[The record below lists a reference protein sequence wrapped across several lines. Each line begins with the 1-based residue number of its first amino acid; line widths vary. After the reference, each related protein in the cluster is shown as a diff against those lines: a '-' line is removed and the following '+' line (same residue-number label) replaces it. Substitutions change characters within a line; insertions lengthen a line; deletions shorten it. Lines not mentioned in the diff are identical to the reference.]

1 MFCSSKAM
9 NIREVTEHITN
20 SFRKITPYKVSG
32 ASLPRVVNLLETP
45 KKAKFQM
52 IEQIYN
58 EYVRYG
64 IESVVLTSLSHSC
77 HCFQWSI
84 SHATQICFWRGRIYT
99 NANKR
104 LDLLVLVFS
113 HQQLII

>member
-1 MFCSSKAM
+1 MFFSSKAM

-45 KKAKFQM
+45 KKAKSET

-58 EYVRYG
+58 EYIKYG
-64 IESVVLTSLSHSC
+64 RESVVRVSLSHSC

-113 HQQLII
+113 RQQLII

>member
-1 MFCSSKAM
+1 MFFSSKAM

-32 ASLPRVVNLLETP
+32 ASLPRVVNLLEIN

-64 IESVVLTSLSHSC
+64 IESVVLTSLSTSC
-77 HCFQWSI
+77 HLFQ
-84 SHATQICFWRGRIYT
+84 
-99 NANKR
+99 
-104 LDLLVLVFS
+104 
-113 HQQLII
+113 

>member
-1 MFCSSKAM
+1 MFFKSKAM

-20 SFRKITPYKVSG
+20 SFRKITPYQVSG

-45 KKAKFQM
+45 KKAKSET

-58 EYVRYG
+58 EYIKYG
-64 IESVVLTSLSHSC
+64 RESVVLVSLSTSC
-77 HCFQWSI
+77 HLFQWIVKHVS
-84 SHATQICFWRGRIYT
+84 QICFWRGRIYT

>member
-1 MFCSSKAM
+1 MFFSSKAM

-20 SFRKITPYKVSG
+20 SFRKITPYQVSG
-32 ASLPRVVNLLETP
+32 ASLPRVVNLLEINR
-45 KKAKFQM
+45 KAKSET

-64 IESVVLTSLSHSC
+64 IESVVLVSLSTSC
-77 HCFQWSI
+77 HLFQWSI
-84 SHATQICFWRGRIYT
+84 SRASQICFWNGRIYT